1 MFNAVAKL
9 ISIRAKGALNIQLAN
24 GVTEIYLNL
33 LSRGTCGTTHR
44 TAKLVSHVA
53 SKAWTS
59 SLPRPLS
66 LHH

>member
-1 MFNAVAKL
+1 MFNAVATL
-9 ISIRAKGALNIQLAN
+9 ISIRAKGELNIQLTN

-33 LSRGTCGTTHR
+33 LSRGTCGVTHQ

-53 SKAWTS
+53 FKARTS
-59 SLPRPLS
+59 SRPRPLS